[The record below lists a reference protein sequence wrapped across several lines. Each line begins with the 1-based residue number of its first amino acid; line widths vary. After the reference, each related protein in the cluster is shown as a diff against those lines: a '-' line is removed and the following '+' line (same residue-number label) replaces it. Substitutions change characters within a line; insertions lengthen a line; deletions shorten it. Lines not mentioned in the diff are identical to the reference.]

1 VDRKTTI
8 NIWYAAFALL
18 AIVWL
23 QDLWRETQKVEPLPY
38 SAFVQELKAGNV
50 KEIAVHPDYI
60 EGSLKKPLKD
70 GRERFITTR
79 IETELAQDL
88 SKYDVAF
95 TGVTHSS
102 FFRDLLSWIVPM
114 LIFFAFW
121 RFAIARM
128 AGKEGLG
135 GGFLSIG
142 KSKAKVYVETGV
154 KTTFDDVAG
163 VDEAKEELQEIIN
176 FLKDPKRYSRLGA
189 RIPKG
194 VLLVGP
200 PGTGKTLLARAVAG
214 EAGVPFFS
222 ISGSEFV
229 EMFVG
234 VGAARVRDLFEQA
247 RQKAPAIIFI
257 DELDALGRARG
268 AYGIAGHDEKEQ
280 TLNQLL
286 AELDG
291 FDTSSGL
298 VLLAATNRPEIL
310 DPALLRA
317 GRFDRQVLVDRP
329 DKVGR
334 RQILDVHL
342 KKLSLHMNV
351 DRDQLAA
358 LTPGFSGADLAN
370 LANEAA
376 LLATRR
382 GAEQITMDDFTQA
395 IERIIAGLEKKRR
408 LLTGRER
415 EYVAYHEIGHAFV
428 AMSFPD
434 ADPVHKVSIIPRGVH
449 ALGFT
454 MQRPTEDRYILTQQE
469 LKNRITVMLAG
480 RAAEQ
485 VVFGHLST
493 GAADDLVKA
502 TSIARSMVI
511 RYGMDPG
518 LQNVAFDDEHPMF
531 LEVQQAL
538 PSSSRYSEETAR
550 EIDRAVKQIIEE
562 AYRAALQILERA
574 RTQLTVAATAL
585 MEKETLDEAEL
596 RALLRTAK

>member
-1 VDRKTTI
+1 MDRKTTI

-88 SKYDVAF
+88 SKYDVVF

-200 PGTGKTLLARAVAG
+200 PGTGKT
-214 EAGVPFFS
+214 
-222 ISGSEFV
+222 FV
-229 EMFVG
+229 
-234 VGAARVRDLFEQA
+234 
-247 RQKAPAIIFI
+247 IF
-257 DELDALGRARG
+257 
-268 AYGIAGHDEKEQ
+268 
-280 TLNQLL
+280 
-286 AELDG
+286 
-291 FDTSSGL
+291 
-298 VLLAATNRPEIL
+298 
-310 DPALLRA
+310 
-317 GRFDRQVLVDRP
+317 
-329 DKVGR
+329 R
-334 RQILDVHL
+334 R
-342 KKLSLHMNV
+342 
-351 DRDQLAA
+351 R
-358 LTPGFSGADLAN
+358 
-370 LANEAA
+370 
-376 LLATRR
+376 
-382 GAEQITMDDFTQA
+382 
-395 IERIIAGLEKKRR
+395 
-408 LLTGRER
+408 
-415 EYVAYHEIGHAFV
+415 
-428 AMSFPD
+428 
-434 ADPVHKVSIIPRGVH
+434 
-449 ALGFT
+449 
-454 MQRPTEDRYILTQQE
+454 
-469 LKNRITVMLAG
+469 
-480 RAAEQ
+480 
-485 VVFGHLST
+485 
-493 GAADDLVKA
+493 
-502 TSIARSMVI
+502 
-511 RYGMDPG
+511 
-518 LQNVAFDDEHPMF
+518 
-531 LEVQQAL
+531 
-538 PSSSRYSEETAR
+538 
-550 EIDRAVKQIIEE
+550 
-562 AYRAALQILERA
+562 
-574 RTQLTVAATAL
+574 
-585 MEKETLDEAEL
+585 
-596 RALLRTAK
+596 